1 MKPDRILL
9 AELRGAEAYDYL
21 QVLSSGHGGSI
32 TSVHAGS
39 CSLALKRLSSMAGNN
54 PSAKNISSEQLNQDF
69 RDVIDIVVHIE
80 AHSGVRKFSDV
91 YFKGAIDENKVT

>member
-1 MKPDRILL
+1 
-9 AELRGAEAYDYL
+9 
-21 QVLSSGHGGSI
+21 
-32 TSVHAGS
+32 
-39 CSLALKRLSSMAGNN
+39 MAGNN

>member
-1 MKPDRILL
+1 MHYKSCTQNPHKNYFL
-9 AELRGAEAYDYL
+9 A
-21 QVLSSGHGGSI
+21 
-32 TSVHAGS
+32 
-39 CSLALKRLSSMAGNN
+39 
-54 PSAKNISSEQLNQDF
+54 PQDF